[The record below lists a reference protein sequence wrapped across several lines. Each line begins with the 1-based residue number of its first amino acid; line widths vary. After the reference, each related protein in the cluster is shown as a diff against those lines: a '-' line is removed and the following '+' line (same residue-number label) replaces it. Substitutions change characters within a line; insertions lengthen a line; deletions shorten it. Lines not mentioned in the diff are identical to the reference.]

1 MEVSFSSECRTR
13 LRQVALANG
22 KNAEQLVRETV
33 SRMLESQSRFIDGLH
48 LGIEQ
53 TDRGE
58 TLDHE
63 EVRGRLERLFI
74 S

>member
-1 MEVSFSSECRTR
+1 M
-13 LRQVALANG
+13 
-22 KNAEQLVRETV
+22 RETV